1 MIARVVRIALCVGA
15 LSAMPVVT
23 GCGGGGMVTAAI
35 VNTTPDVVVKGDD
48 FSLSP
53 NKEAQIPFVLPVW
66 ESGSQGD
73 DDMPSAY
80 RKWLTKGAQRVMV
93 YTKGREQPYYG
104 VISFH
109 KIPSESTGPATR
121 SFSLQVGANYLADA
135 TDGKV
140 SVVFEIVPQRGG
152 GKAYGWVLWLSDRPL

>member
-15 LSAMPVVT
+15 LTTVPAAA
-23 GCGGGGMVTAAI
+23 GCGGGGMVTASV
-35 VNTTPDVVVKGDD
+35 VNTTPDVVVKGEQ
-48 FSLSP
+48 FSLDP
-53 NKEAQIPFVLPVW
+53 TKEAELPFVLPVW
-66 ESGSQGD
+66 RAGSNGD

-80 RKWLTKGAQRVMV
+80 RKWLQKGAQRVTI

-109 KIPSESTGPATR
+109 KIPSSSTGPATR
-121 SFSLQVGANYLADA
+121 SFSLQVGAQYLADA

-140 SVVFEIVPQRGG
+140 SVVYEIVPQRGG
-152 GKAYGWVLWLSDRPL
+152 GKAYAWVLWLSDRPL